1 MPAMESQGAPE
12 DSADAP
18 VQDELLAP
26 SFVNAVTEA
35 LENNDTETAR
45 AATLELRA
53 ADLADLIEFLR
64 PDLRVAL
71 ITALGS
77 DLDAEMFSELQ
88 EPIRD
93 ELIKDIPV
101 EQLAEV
107 VGELDS
113 DDAVYLLEDLDESEQ
128 IDVLSRVS
136 RTDRA
141 RLRRSLDYPEDT
153 AGRLMQADFVAV
165 PPFWSVGQ
173 MIDYMRETRDLPDSF
188 SELYVIDPAFHLIGT
203 VPLSFLLR
211 TRRPKLIGDITHT
224 DVYTFSALQDQEEVA
239 RDFERYNLLSAP
251 VIDEDQRLVGI
262 ITADDVVEVV
272 QEEAGE
278 DIFRLAGVGDEGI
291 TENFRQI
298 VGSRFT
304 WLFINLLT
312 AILASIVIG
321 LFDATLQQ
329 QVALAILMP
338 IVASMGGNAGTQTM
352 TVAVRALATK
362 DLTAVNTLRVVGR
375 ELAVGFINGLLFAV
389 LLAAAVLV
397 WFGSTELGI
406 IIAAAMVVNMFFA
419 ALSGIL
425 VPVALDKLGIDPAV
439 ASSVFVTTVT
449 DVVGFFAFLGLA
461 SLWFL

>member
-1 MPAMESQGAPE
+1 MQSQGTA
-12 DSADAP
+12 DDIADAP
-18 VQDELLAP
+18 AQVDVLAP
-26 SFVNAVTEA
+26 SFVNAVSDA
-35 LENNDTETAR
+35 LEQGDTDTAR
-45 AATLELRA
+45 RATLELKE

-64 PDLRVAL
+64 PDLRGAL
-71 ITALGS
+71 IAALGP
-77 DLDAEMFSELQ
+77 DVPAEMFSELQ

-93 ELIKDIPV
+93 ELIKEMPAD
-101 EQLAEV
+101 QLAAV

-113 DDAVYLLEDLDESEQ
+113 DDAVYLLEDLEESEQ
-128 IDVLSRVS
+128 IEILSKVS
-136 RTDRA
+136 RIDRA

-153 AGRLMQADFVAV
+153 AGRIMQADFVAV

-173 MIDYMRETRDLPDSF
+173 TIDYMREAHDLPDSF

-211 TRRPKLIGDITHT
+211 SRRPKLISEITNT
-224 DVYTFSALQDQEEVA
+224 EVQTFSALQDQEQVA

-251 VIDEDQRLVGI
+251 VVDEDQRLVGI

-291 TENFRQI
+291 TENFVQI
-298 VGSRFT
+298 TGRRFT

-312 AILASIVIG
+312 AIFASIVIG

-352 TVAVRALATK
+352 TVAVRALAMK
-362 DLTAVNTLRVVGR
+362 DITAVNTLRVVGR
-375 ELAVGFINGLLFAV
+375 ELAVGLINGLVFALLLAVAV
-389 LLAAAVLV
+389 LI
-397 WFGSTELGI
+397 WFGSGELGL
-406 IIAAAMVVNMFFA
+406 IIAAAMIVNMFAA

-425 VPVALDKLGIDPAV
+425 IPILLDKMGVDPAI

-461 SLWFL
+461 TLWFL

>member
-1 MPAMESQGAPE
+1 MQSQGT
-12 DSADAP
+12 ADDIADP
-18 VQDELLAP
+18 PGQDDVLTPA
-26 SFVNAVTEA
+26 FVDAVAEA
-35 LENNDTETAR
+35 LEQQDTETAR
-45 AATLELRA
+45 AATMDLRA
-53 ADLADLIEFLR
+53 ADLADLVEFLR
-64 PDLRVAL
+64 PELRIAL
-71 ITALGS
+71 IKALGS

-93 ELIKDIPV
+93 ELIKEMPV
-101 EQLAEV
+101 DQLAEV

-128 IDVLSRVS
+128 IEVLSKVS

-173 MIDYMRETRDLPDSF
+173 TIDYMREARDLPDSF

-203 VPLSFLLR
+203 VSLSFLLR
-211 TRRPKLIGDITHT
+211 SRRPKLISEITNA
-224 DVYTFSALQDQEEVA
+224 DVHTFSALQDQEEVA

-251 VIDEDQRLVGI
+251 VVDEDQRLVGI

-291 TENFRQI
+291 TENFLQI
-298 VGSRFT
+298 AGSRFT
-304 WLFINLLT
+304 WLFVNLLT
-312 AILASIVIG
+312 AILASVIIG
-321 LFDATLQQ
+321 LFDATIQQ

-352 TVAVRALATK
+352 TVAVRALAMR
-362 DLTAVNTLRVVGR
+362 DITAVNTMRVVGR
-375 ELAVGFINGLLFAV
+375 ELLVGLINGLLFAL
-389 LLAAAVLV
+389 LLAGAVLV

-406 IIAAAMVVNMFFA
+406 IIAAAMVVNMFVA

-425 VPVALDKLGIDPAV
+425 IPLALDKLGIDPAI

-461 SLWFL
+461 ALWFS

>member
-1 MPAMESQGAPE
+1 MESQGPADDIAEVQAPE
-12 DSADAP
+12 NP
-18 VQDELLAP
+18 LAP
-26 SFVNAVTEA
+26 SFVNAVAEALDRDDTEA
-35 LENNDTETAR
+35 AR
-45 AATLELRA
+45 SATLDLRA

-93 ELIKDIPV
+93 ELIKDMPV
-101 EQLAEV
+101 QQLAEV

-113 DDAVYLLEDLDESEQ
+113 GDAVYLLEDLDESEQ

-136 RTDRA
+136 RADRA

-173 MIDYMRETRDLPDSF
+173 TIDYMRETRDLPDSF
-188 SELYVIDPAFHLIGT
+188 AELYVIDPAFHLIGT
-203 VPLSFLLR
+203 VPLSLLLR
-211 TRRPKLIGDITHT
+211 SRRPKLIGEITDT
-224 DVYTFSALQDQEEVA
+224 DVYSFAATQDQEEVA
-239 RDFERYNLLSAP
+239 REFERHNLLSAP
-251 VIDEDQRLVGI
+251 VVDEDQRLVGI

-291 TENFRQI
+291 TENFMQI

-304 WLFINLLT
+304 WLFVNLLT
-312 AILASIVIG
+312 AILASVVIG
-321 LFDATLQQ
+321 FFDATIEQ

-352 TVAVRALATK
+352 TVAVRSLATR
-362 DLTAVNTLRVVGR
+362 DLTAVNALRVVGR
-375 ELAVGFINGLLFAV
+375 ELAVGLINGFLFAL

-397 WFGSTELGI
+397 WFGSTEIGI
-406 IIAAAMVVNMFFA
+406 IIAAAMVVNMFA
-419 ALSGIL
+419 AAMAGIFVPL
-425 VPVALDKLGIDPAV
+425 VLDRLGIDPAI

-449 DVVGFFAFLGLA
+449 DVIGFFAFLGLA
-461 SLWFL
+461 SVWFL

>member
-1 MPAMESQGAPE
+1 MQSQGPVDDMTEVPVPE
-12 DSADAP
+12 N
-18 VQDELLAP
+18 LLAP
-26 SFVNAVTEA
+26 SFVSAVGEA
-35 LENNDTETAR
+35 LDAGDVEAAR
-45 AATLELRA
+45 NTTLDLRA
-53 ADLADLIEFLR
+53 ADLADLVEFLQ
-64 PDLRVAL
+64 PDQRLAL

-93 ELIKDIPV
+93 ELIKQMPV

-107 VGELDS
+107 VGELES
-113 DDAVYLLEDLDESEQ
+113 DDAVYLLEDLDESDQ
-128 IDVLSRVS
+128 IEVLSRVS
-136 RTDRA
+136 RADRA

-173 MIDYMRETRDLPDSF
+173 TIDYMREARDLPDNF
-188 SELYVIDPAFHLIGT
+188 SELYVIDPAFHLMGA
-203 VPLSFLLR
+203 VPLSLLLR
-211 TRRPKLIGDITHT
+211 TRRPKLISDITKT
-224 DVYTFSALQDQEEVA
+224 DVYSFVATQDQEEVA
-239 RDFERYNLLSAP
+239 REFERYNLLSAP
-251 VIDEDQRLVGI
+251 VVDEDKRLVGI

-291 TENFRQI
+291 TESFRTI

-304 WLFINLLT
+304 WLFVNLLT
-312 AILASIVIG
+312 AILASLVIEI
-321 LFDATLQQ
+321 FDAAIEQ
-329 QVALAILMP
+329 QVALAVLMP

-352 TVAVRALATK
+352 TVAVRALATREM
-362 DLTAVNTLRVVGR
+362 TAVNALRVVWR
-375 ELAVGFINGLLFAV
+375 ELAVGFINGLLFAA
-389 LLAAAVLV
+389 LLAAAVLI
-397 WFGSTELGI
+397 WFGSTDLGI
-406 IIAAAMVVNMFFA
+406 IIALAMIVNMFA
-419 ALSGIL
+419 AAMAGIF
-425 VPVALDKLGIDPAV
+425 VPLALEKCGVDPAV

>member
-1 MPAMESQGAPE
+1 MPAMQSHGTT
-12 DSADAP
+12 DDMADASA
-18 VQDELLAP
+18 QDDLLAP
-26 SFVNAVTEA
+26 PFVNAVSEA
-35 LENNDTETAR
+35 LEQDDKETAR
-45 AATLELRA
+45 ALTLELRA

-64 PDLRVAL
+64 PDLRIAL
-71 ITALGS
+71 AAALG
-77 DLDAEMFSELQ
+77 DAVPAEMFSELQ

-93 ELIKDIPV
+93 ELVKQMPAD
-101 EQLAEV
+101 QLATV
-107 VGELDS
+107 VAELDS
-113 DDAVYLLEDLDESEQ
+113 DDAVYLLEDLAESDQ
-128 IDVLSRVS
+128 IEILAKVS
-136 RTDRA
+136 RADRA

-153 AGRLMQADFVAV
+153 AGRIMQADFVAV

-173 MIDYMRETRDLPDSF
+173 TIDYMREARNLPDSF
-188 SELYVIDPAFHLIGT
+188 SELYVIDPAFHLVGT
-203 VPLSFLLR
+203 VPLSLLLR
-211 TRRPKLIGDITHT
+211 SRRPKLISDITHT
-224 DVYTFSALQDQEEVA
+224 DAYSFAATQDQEEVA
-239 RDFERYNLLSAP
+239 REFERYNLLSAP
-251 VIDEDQRLVGI
+251 VVDEDQRLVGI

-304 WLFINLLT
+304 WLFVNLWT

-321 LFDATLQQ
+321 FFDATLQQ

-362 DLTAVNTLRVVGR
+362 DLTAVNMLRVIGR
-375 ELAVGFINGLLFAV
+375 ELAVGLINGLLFAL
-389 LLAAAVLV
+389 LLAVAVLV
-397 WFGSTELGI
+397 WFGSTELGV
-406 IIAAAMVVNMFFA
+406 IIAAAMIVNMFVA

-425 VPVALDKLGIDPAV
+425 VPVVLDKLGIDPAV

>member
-1 MPAMESQGAPE
+1 MHSEGH
-12 DSADAP
+12 ADEIADMQ
-18 VQDELLAP
+18 VSDDLLAP
-26 SFVNAVTEA
+26 SFVNSVAQALEDGDTEA
-35 LENNDTETAR
+35 AR
-45 AATLELRA
+45 AATLDMRA

-64 PDLRVAL
+64 PELRVAL

-93 ELIKDIPV
+93 ELIKAMPV

-107 VGELDS
+107 VGELES
-113 DDAVYLLEDLDESEQ
+113 DDAVYLLEDLDESDQ

-173 MIDYMRETRDLPDSF
+173 TIDYMRESSDLPDSF
-188 SELYVIDPAFHLIGT
+188 SELYAIDPAFHLIGT
-203 VPLSFLLR
+203 VPLSLLLR
-211 TRRPKLIGDITHT
+211 SRRPKLISEITNT
-224 DVYTFSALQDQEEVA
+224 DVYSFAATQDQEEVA

-251 VIDEDQRLVGI
+251 VVDQDQRLVGI

-298 VGSRFT
+298 VSSRFT

-312 AILASIVIG
+312 AILASVVIG

-375 ELAVGFINGLLFAV
+375 ELAVGVVNGLVFAL

-397 WFGSTELGI
+397 WFGSTELGL

-425 VPVALDKLGIDPAV
+425 VPVVLDKLGIDPAV

>member
-1 MPAMESQGAPE
+1 MQSQGPVDDMTEVPVPE
-12 DSADAP
+12 N
-18 VQDELLAP
+18 LLAP
-26 SFVNAVTEA
+26 SFVSAVGEA
-35 LENNDTETAR
+35 LDAGDVEAAR
-45 AATLELRA
+45 NTTLDLRA
-53 ADLADLIEFLR
+53 ADLADLVEFLQ
-64 PDLRVAL
+64 PDQRLAL

-93 ELIKDIPV
+93 ELIKQMPV

-107 VGELDS
+107 VGELES
-113 DDAVYLLEDLDESEQ
+113 DDAVYLLEDLDESDQ
-128 IDVLSRVS
+128 IEVLSRVS
-136 RTDRA
+136 RADRA

-173 MIDYMRETRDLPDSF
+173 TIDYMREARDLPDNF
-188 SELYVIDPAFHLIGT
+188 SELYVIDPAFHLMGA
-203 VPLSFLLR
+203 VPLSLLLR
-211 TRRPKLIGDITHT
+211 TRRPKLISDITKT
-224 DVYTFSALQDQEEVA
+224 DVYSFVATQDQEEVA
-239 RDFERYNLLSAP
+239 REFERYNLLSAP
-251 VIDEDQRLVGI
+251 VVDEDKRLVGI

-291 TENFRQI
+291 TESFRTI

-304 WLFINLLT
+304 WLFVNLLT
-312 AILASIVIG
+312 AILASLVIEI
-321 LFDATLQQ
+321 FDAAIEQ
-329 QVALAILMP
+329 QVALAVLMP

-352 TVAVRALATK
+352 TVAVRALATREM
-362 DLTAVNTLRVVGR
+362 TAVNALRVVWR
-375 ELAVGFINGLLFAV
+375 ELAVGFINGLLFAA
-389 LLAAAVLV
+389 LLAAAVLI
-397 WFGSTELGI
+397 WFGSPDLGI
-406 IIAAAMVVNMFFA
+406 IIALAMIVNMFA
-419 ALSGIL
+419 AAMAGIF
-425 VPVALDKLGIDPAV
+425 VPLALEKCGVDPAV

>member
-1 MPAMESQGAPE
+1 MQSEGH
-12 DSADAP
+12 ADEIADMQ
-18 VQDELLAP
+18 VSDDLLAP
-26 SFVNAVTEA
+26 SFVNAVAQALEDGDTEA
-35 LENNDTETAR
+35 AR
-45 AATLELRA
+45 AATLDMRA

-64 PDLRVAL
+64 PELRVAL

-93 ELIKDIPV
+93 ELIKEMPV
-101 EQLAEV
+101 EQLAAV
-107 VGELDS
+107 VGELES
-113 DDAVYLLEDLDESEQ
+113 DDAVYLLEDLEERDQ

-173 MIDYMRETRDLPDSF
+173 TIDYMREASNLPDDF

-211 TRRPKLIGDITHT
+211 TRRPKLISEITNT
-224 DVYTFSALQDQEEVA
+224 DVYSFAATQDQEEVA
-239 RDFERYNLLSAP
+239 REFERYNLLSAP
-251 VIDEDQRLVGI
+251 VVDEDRRLVGI
-262 ITADDVVEVV
+262 ITADDVVEVI

-291 TENFRQI
+291 TENFQQI
-298 VGSRFT
+298 VASRFT
-304 WLFINLLT
+304 WLLINLLT

-375 ELAVGFINGLLFAV
+375 ELAVGLVNGLVFAL

-397 WFGSTELGI
+397 WFGSTELGL

-425 VPVALDKLGIDPAV
+425 VPVVLDKLGIDPAV

>member
-1 MPAMESQGAPE
+1 MQSQGTA
-12 DSADAP
+12 DDIADAP
-18 VQDELLAP
+18 AQVDVLAP
-26 SFVNAVTEA
+26 SFVNAVSDA
-35 LENNDTETAR
+35 LEQGDTDTAR
-45 AATLELRA
+45 RATLELKE

-64 PDLRVAL
+64 PDLRGAL
-71 ITALGS
+71 IAALGP
-77 DLDAEMFSELQ
+77 DVPAEMFSELQ

-93 ELIKDIPV
+93 ELIKEMPAD
-101 EQLAEV
+101 QLAAV

-113 DDAVYLLEDLDESEQ
+113 DDAVYLLEDLEESDQ
-128 IDVLSRVS
+128 IEILSKVS
-136 RTDRA
+136 RIDRA

-153 AGRLMQADFVAV
+153 AGRIMQADFVAV

-173 MIDYMRETRDLPDSF
+173 TIDYMREAHDLPDSF

-211 TRRPKLIGDITHT
+211 SRRPKLISEITNT
-224 DVYTFSALQDQEEVA
+224 DVQTFSALQDQEQVA

-251 VIDEDQRLVGI
+251 VVDEDQRLVGI

-291 TENFRQI
+291 TENFVQI
-298 VGSRFT
+298 TGRRFT

-312 AILASIVIG
+312 AIFASIVIG

-352 TVAVRALATK
+352 TVAVRALAMK
-362 DLTAVNTLRVVGR
+362 DITAVNTLRVIGR
-375 ELAVGFINGLLFAV
+375 ELAVGLINGLVFAV
-389 LLAAAVLV
+389 LLAAAVLI
-397 WFGSTELGI
+397 WFGSGELGL
-406 IIAAAMVVNMFFA
+406 IIAAAMIVNMFAA

-425 VPVALDKLGIDPAV
+425 VPLLLDKMGIDPAI

>member
-1 MPAMESQGAPE
+1 M
-12 DSADAP
+12 
-18 VQDELLAP
+18 V
-26 SFVNAVTEA
+26 
-35 LENNDTETAR
+35 
-45 AATLELRA
+45 
-53 ADLADLIEFLR
+53 
-64 PDLRVAL
+64 
-71 ITALGS
+71 
-77 DLDAEMFSELQ
+77 
-88 EPIRD
+88 
-93 ELIKDIPV
+93 
-101 EQLAEV
+101 
-107 VGELDS
+107 
-113 DDAVYLLEDLDESEQ
+113 
-128 IDVLSRVS
+128 
-136 RTDRA
+136 
-141 RLRRSLDYPEDT
+141 
-153 AGRLMQADFVAV
+153 
-165 PPFWSVGQ
+165 
-173 MIDYMRETRDLPDSF
+173 
-188 SELYVIDPAFHLIGT
+188 
-203 VPLSFLLR
+203 
-211 TRRPKLIGDITHT
+211 
-224 DVYTFSALQDQEEVA
+224 
-239 RDFERYNLLSAP
+239 
-251 VIDEDQRLVGI
+251 DEDQRLVGI

-304 WLFINLLT
+304 WLFVNLLT

-375 ELAVGFINGLLFAV
+375 ELAVGLMNGLLFAL

-397 WFGSTELGI
+397 WFGSTELGV
-406 IIAAAMVVNMFFA
+406 IIAAAMIVNMFFA

-425 VPVALDKLGIDPAV
+425 VPVVLDKLGIDPAV

-461 SLWFL
+461 SLVVLMTPARARA

>member
-1 MPAMESQGAPE
+1 MQSEGH
-12 DSADAP
+12 ADEIADMQ
-18 VQDELLAP
+18 VSDDLLAP
-26 SFVNAVTEA
+26 SFVNAVAQALEDGDTEA
-35 LENNDTETAR
+35 AR
-45 AATLELRA
+45 AATLDMRA

-64 PDLRVAL
+64 PELRVAL

-93 ELIKDIPV
+93 ELIKEMPV

-107 VGELDS
+107 VGELES
-113 DDAVYLLEDLDESEQ
+113 DDAVYLLEDLEESDQ

-173 MIDYMRETRDLPDSF
+173 TIDYMRESSDLPDNF

-211 TRRPKLIGDITHT
+211 SRRPKLISEITKT
-224 DVYTFSALQDQEEVA
+224 DVYSFAATQDQEEVA

-251 VIDEDQRLVGI
+251 VVDEDRRLVGI
-262 ITADDVVEVV
+262 ITADDVVEVI

-298 VGSRFT
+298 IASRFT
-304 WLFINLLT
+304 WLLINLLT
-312 AILASIVIG
+312 AILASVVIG

-375 ELAVGFINGLLFAV
+375 ELAVGLVNGLVFAL

-397 WFGSTELGI
+397 WFGSTDLGL
-406 IIAAAMVVNMFFA
+406 IIAAAMVINMFFA

-425 VPVALDKLGIDPAV
+425 VPVVLDKLGIDPAV

>member
-1 MPAMESQGAPE
+1 MQSESPADDITDVQA
-12 DSADAP
+12 AD
-18 VQDELLAP
+18 DLLAP
-26 SFVNAVTEA
+26 SFVNAVAEA
-35 LENNDTETAR
+35 LEEGDTEAAR
-45 AATLELRA
+45 AATLDLRA

-93 ELIKDIPV
+93 ELIKDMPV

-141 RLRRSLDYPEDT
+141 RLRRSLDYAEDT

-173 MIDYMRETRDLPDSF
+173 TIDYMREARDLPDTF

-203 VPLSFLLR
+203 VPLSLLLR
-211 TRRPKLIGDITHT
+211 SRRPKLISEITNT
-224 DVYTFSALQDQEEVA
+224 DVYSFAATLDQEEVA
-239 RDFERYNLLSAP
+239 REFERYNLLSAP
-251 VIDEDQRLVGI
+251 VVDEDQRLVGI

-291 TENFRQI
+291 TENFAQI

-304 WLFINLLT
+304 WLFVNLLT
-312 AILASIVIG
+312 AILASVVIG
-321 LFDATLQQ
+321 FFDATIEQ

-352 TVAVRALATK
+352 TVAVRALATR
-362 DLTAVNTLRVVGR
+362 DLTAVNALRVVGR
-375 ELAVGFINGLLFAV
+375 ELAVGLINGFLFAI

-406 IIAAAMVVNMFFA
+406 IIALAMVVNMFA
-419 ALSGIL
+419 AAMAGIF
-425 VPVALDKLGIDPAV
+425 VPLTLDKLGIDPAI

-449 DVVGFFAFLGLA
+449 DVIGFFAFLGLA

>member
-1 MPAMESQGAPE
+1 MQSQGT
-12 DSADAP
+12 ADEIAEA
-18 VQDELLAP
+18 QAQNDLLAP
-26 SFVNAVTEA
+26 SFVNAVSEA
-35 LENNDTETAR
+35 LEQGDTEAAR
-45 AATLELRA
+45 GATMDLRA

-64 PDLRVAL
+64 PDLRIPL

-77 DLDAEMFSELQ
+77 DLPAEMFSELQ

-93 ELIKDIPV
+93 ELLKEMPV

-113 DDAVYLLEDLDESEQ
+113 DDAVYLLEDLDENEQ
-128 IDVLSRVS
+128 IDILSRVS
-136 RTDRA
+136 RADRA
-141 RLRRSLDYPEDT
+141 RLRRSLEYPEDT
-153 AGRLMQADFVAV
+153 AGRLMQSDFVAV

-173 MIDYMRETRDLPDSF
+173 TIDYMREARDLPDSF
-188 SELYVIDPAFHLIGT
+188 AELYVIDPAFHLVGT

-211 TRRPKLIGDITHT
+211 SRRPKLISEITGTDIH
-224 DVYTFSALQDQEEVA
+224 TFSVLQDQEEVA

-251 VIDEDQRLVGI
+251 VVDEDRRLVGI

-291 TENFRQI
+291 TENFAQI
-298 VGSRFT
+298 AGRRFT
-304 WLFINLLT
+304 WLFVNLLT
-312 AILASIVIG
+312 AILASVIIG
-321 LFDATLQQ
+321 FFDATLQQ

-352 TVAVRALATK
+352 TVAVRALAMK
-362 DLTAVNTLRVVGR
+362 DITAVNTMRVVGR
-375 ELAVGFINGLLFAV
+375 ELAVGLINGLLFAI
-389 LLAAAVLV
+389 LLAGAVLV
-397 WFGSTELGI
+397 WFGSSDLGI
-406 IIAAAMVVNMFFA
+406 IIAAAMVVNMFAA
-419 ALSGIL
+419 ALGGIGIPIL
-425 VPVALDKLGIDPAV
+425 LDKLGIDPAV